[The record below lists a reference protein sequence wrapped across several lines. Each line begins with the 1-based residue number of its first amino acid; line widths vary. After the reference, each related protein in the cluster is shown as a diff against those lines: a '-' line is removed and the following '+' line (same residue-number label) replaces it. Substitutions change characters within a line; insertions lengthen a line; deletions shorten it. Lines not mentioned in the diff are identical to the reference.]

1 MIGIDTNL
9 LIRMA
14 MQDDPVQCA
23 KVDSFLASLSG
34 KEVGFVS
41 LVTLIESVWVLE
53 KRYRLPKPDVVR
65 FVQELLDAPEL
76 KLERDAAVSQAL
88 HRFTASTADFADCL
102 IERVS
107 HHAGCTHTVTFDLA
121 ASKSSGMVLLQI

>member
-9 LIRMA
+9 LIRLA

-23 KVDSFLASLSG
+23 KVDLFLASLSRQD
-34 KEVGFVS
+34 VGFVS

-53 KRYRLPKPDVVR
+53 KRYGLPKLDVIR
-65 FVQELLDAPEL
+65 FVQELLAAPEL
-76 KLERDAAVSQAL
+76 RLERDSAVSEAL
-88 HRFTASTADFADCL
+88 QRFNSSVADFADCL

-107 HHAGCTHTVTFDLA
+107 HHAGCTHTVTFDIA
-121 ASKSSGMVLLQI
+121 ASKSPGMVLL

>member
-9 LIRMA
+9 LIRLA

-23 KVDSFLASLSG
+23 KVDSFLGSLSRQQ
-34 KEVGFVS
+34 VGFIS

-53 KRYRLPKPDVVR
+53 KRYGLPKLDVIR
-65 FVQELLDAPEL
+65 FVEELLAASEL
-76 KLERDAAVSQAL
+76 RLERESAVSQAL
-88 HRFTASTADFADCL
+88 QRFNSSAADFADCL

-107 HHAGCTHTVTFDLA
+107 HHAGCSHTATFDIA
-121 ASKSSGMVLLQI
+121 ASKSSGMVLL